1 MSVFSELIAQQPG
14 EQVPA
19 DTDDVNDIMGV
30 TTDRSQR
37 RAQAMRNRAAMPQPV
52 SVPTLR
58 LNLERLARLGMVT
71 PGLENAR
78 VVEEYR
84 YIKRALLSSVFDAGS
99 DVVHPNVIV
108 VTSSLPGEGKTFNA
122 INLALSV
129 SMERDH
135 HVLLVDGDIER
146 AGLSRTL
153 GVSKRAGLSNYLLDD
168 RNSLM
173 DTMFKVDGVDRLRV
187 LPAGP
192 LRHDASEL
200 LACSRMKAFV
210 EETASRYADRL
221 VIIDSSPLL
230 ASSAARVLAELAGQ
244 VIVIVA
250 ADETSMSS
258 VDESLK
264 NIPEDKP
271 VRLILN
277 KTKKSDRDNEY
288 RYGYYKPSEGS

>member
-1 MSVFSELIAQQPG
+1 MNVFSELIAQQPG
-14 EQVPA
+14 KPA
-19 DTDDVNDIMGV
+19 PAQSDAGNSIRGRRGI
-30 TTDRSQR
+30 RS
-37 RAQAMRNRAAMPQPV
+37 AQAVRTQVATPQPI

-84 YIKRALLSSVFDAGS
+84 YIKRALLSSVFGGRAE
-99 DVVHPNVIV
+99 VTHPNVIV

-135 HVLLVDGDIER
+135 HVLLVDADIER

-153 GVSKRAGLSNYLLDD
+153 GVSKRRGLSNYLLDD
-168 RNSLM
+168 RASLM

-192 LRHDASEL
+192 LRHDAAEL
-200 LACSRMKAFV
+200 LASSRMKAFID
-210 EETASRYADRL
+210 ETASRYPDRL

-264 NIPEDKP
+264 NIPEEKP

-277 KTKKSDRDNEY
+277 KTRKSDRHNEY
-288 RYGYYKPSEGS
+288 RYGYYKPGEDS